1 MYERRRLVIYFRKK
15 LEVGDVD
22 GLKQSS
28 FGSVFEFVSENG
40 QSSSDNISSEFISMW
55 AEMHLKLWV
64 GQGAAGGCVYA
75 WEPAIYGYAHKA
87 EKVPQIRTLKTLPEI
102 RLLSNQSSRLAK
114 KS

>member
-1 MYERRRLVIYFRKK
+1 MIYFRKK

-28 FGSVFEFVSENG
+28 FCSVFEFVSENG
-40 QSSSDNISSEFISMW
+40 QSSSDISSEFISMW

-64 GQGAAGGCVYA
+64 GQGAPGRCVYVGK
-75 WEPAIYGYAHKA
+75 PAVYGYVHKA
-87 EKVPQIRTLKTLPEI
+87 EKVPQVRTLKTLPEI
-102 RLLSNQSSRLAK
+102 QLLSNQSSPLAK